1 MASWTTFAAY
11 LSVSS
16 ETVRCLKAEAALL
29 AAVSL
34 TPGIPG
40 RHAINVEEM
49 TSEFTVKVKFIK
61 RININGGASEWQNV
75 ISAARA

>member
-11 LSVSS
+11 LSVSW
-16 ETVRCLKAEAALL
+16 ETVCCLKAEAALL
-29 AAVSL
+29 AVVSL

-49 TSEFTVKVKFIK
+49 TSE
-61 RININGGASEWQNV
+61 
-75 ISAARA
+75 